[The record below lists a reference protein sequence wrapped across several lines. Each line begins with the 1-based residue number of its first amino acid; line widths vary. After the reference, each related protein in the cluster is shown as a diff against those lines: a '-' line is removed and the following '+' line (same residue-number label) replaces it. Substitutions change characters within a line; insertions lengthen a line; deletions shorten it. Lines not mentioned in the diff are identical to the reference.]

1 MSEEE
6 NSIEKL
12 QDRLE
17 ELHKTQNAR
26 LACGADDLD
35 VREEIA
41 EVEDKI
47 KELQDGINEEN
58 RINILKIECY
68 ITINNEKDPILN
80 VGTSFSNIIESEEFK
95 YYNDE
100 LHKNIKPILND
111 LKQMLLD
118 TLEKE
123 KKWKIV

>member
-68 ITINNEKDPILN
+68 ITTNNEKDPILN

-118 TLEKE
+118 TLEME
-123 KKWKIV
+123 KK